1 MQARIYEYL
10 SAFNEKLKEFLP
22 EIIIFNDNKEVA
34 LGKDAAIYAGFE
46 CFCLPEFIAKRG
58 DDLRSF
64 ASELFKISEVLG
76 AFYKSQNPKK
86 LILSPFNTLL
96 HTLPTKEH
104 LQGITL
110 KK

>member
-46 CFCLPEFIAKRG
+46 CF
-58 DDLRSF
+58 
-64 ASELFKISEVLG
+64 
-76 AFYKSQNPKK
+76 
-86 LILSPFNTLL
+86 
-96 HTLPTKEH
+96 
-104 LQGITL
+104 
-110 KK
+110 